1 MNYYD
6 GTEPSG
12 TVLNYLLFSQKFM
25 TYPKQ
30 LKMLRCE
37 KDYVA
42 GAGPQ
47 IPQHSLN
54 ISGYFLHFLSKG
66 FLVWIKWKQQ
76 GFFIFMYVTYFS
88 YFVCVGL
95 LPLFINVWQRMCNDI
110 HVKHFCFS
118 FHIFCDECRVGQHSS
133 GIICFAS
140 HMNGPINLRFGN
152 NKASI
157 ILS

>member
-1 MNYYD
+1 MV
-6 GTEPSG
+6 PSPVAPCWTTSSFRRNLWHTQNSWRCSDVRKMLQVLDHKSHS
-12 TVLNYLLFSQKFM
+12 TVLISQD
-25 TYPKQ
+25 TS
-30 LKMLRCE
+30 C
-37 KDYVA
+37 
-42 GAGPQ
+42 
-47 IPQHSLN
+47 I
-54 ISGYFLHFLSKG
+54 FLSKG
-66 FLVWIKWKQQ
+66 FLVRIKWKQQ